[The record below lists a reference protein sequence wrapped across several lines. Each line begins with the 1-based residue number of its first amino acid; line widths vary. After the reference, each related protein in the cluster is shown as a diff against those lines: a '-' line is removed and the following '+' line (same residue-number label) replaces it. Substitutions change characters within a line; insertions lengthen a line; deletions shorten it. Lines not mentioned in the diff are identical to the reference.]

1 MVLTEENVISSLDLR
16 SGDICEPSCSQIS
29 KSKVQFL
36 IFSSHFS
43 VLNICGFFVV
53 QSGDMS
59 LTTMTPWIS
68 LVYHMENVSQIFVS
82 LGDLPLRKLLYYSCL
97 FISFYYVS
105 STHGIPCLL
114 GIQSC

>member
-16 SGDICEPSCSQIS
+16 SGDICEPSYSQIS

-36 IFSSHFS
+36 IFCSHLFP
-43 VLNICGFFVV
+43 NICGFLVV

-59 LTTMTPWIS
+59 LTRTIPWIS